1 MPWLLRAE
9 PWDPATGAVRPVYYS
24 DAGFV
29 SEPVDQPAD
38 TYWERRIDVSLSVRS
53 SLFAGSDV
61 GGESQTAYGAI
72 TLANGDGALDGLAEL
87 DWDGRLIE
95 IRFSA
100 AERPRWSD
108 FEVVFAGTCEQLVP
122 GDPLTVELRDR
133 KALLDDPLQPAKWA
147 GSGGAEGP
155 ETFKDRR
162 KPLPLGV
169 LRQIEPLWQDEANL
183 VLAYADG
190 PCGGVLV
197 LEDQGRPLLAGP
209 DYPTREALVAADL
222 SGWGYGTC
230 DALGLAR
237 LQATPNRPVT
247 LDVLGR
253 SRGAVTSAT
262 ALPLTVSTVP
272 GRRYVLK
279 ALVLRSAGSI
289 TLTANG
295 TALSAA
301 VAASGRVVLPF
312 VATGTSTVLA
322 AVPGADWSG
331 SVAAVQVVEWLA
343 RFGDLAQ
350 FAIDQ
355 ATSLEAADFL
365 ADDIEELNA
374 LAPQALSLWFDGGSE
389 MTVRQAVDQLATGI
403 GAWWGFDPLGRIRMG
418 RFDAPAAVPDFI
430 FTERDLL
437 SLEPRQVDRRLK
449 TLTVGYGRRWRVLS
463 ESEIAGMITGD
474 DRAAKRSDW
483 RTVQHADPAV
493 AQASLMAREERLDLP
508 LDSETEAKA
517 EAQRRVALH
526 GPRRAAFDAAV
537 PFTAGLRPGL
547 TVRLQDSRYGLSNG
561 RNFRVMEASSSA
573 AQEEHTLSVWG

>member
-38 TYWERRIDVSLSVRS
+38 TYWERRIDVSLSMRS

-61 GGESQTAYGAI
+61 GGESQTAYGAV

-87 DWDGRLIE
+87 DWDGRLVE

-108 FEVVFAGTCEQLVP
+108 FAVVFAGTCEQLVP
-122 GDPLTVELRDR
+122 GDALTLELRDR
-133 KALLDDPLQPAKWA
+133 KALADEPLQPTKWL
-147 GSGGAEGP
+147 GTGGAEGP

-162 KPLPLGV
+162 KPLALGV

-183 VLAYADG
+183 ILAYADG
-190 PCGGVLV
+190 PCGGVLE
-197 LEDQGRPLLAGP
+197 LCDQGRPLVAGP
-209 DYPTREALVAADL
+209 DYPTREALRAADL

-230 DALGLAR
+230 DALGLVR
-237 LQATPNRPVT
+237 LQASPERPVT

-253 SRGAVTSAT
+253 SRGAVTGAA
-262 ALPLTVSTVP
+262 ALPLSVTTVP
-272 GRRYVLK
+272 GRRYALK
-279 ALVLRSAGSI
+279 ALVRRSAGSL

-295 TALSAA
+295 TPLGAA

-312 VATGTSTVLA
+312 VATDTSTALA
-322 AVPGADWSG
+322 AVPGPGWSG
-331 SVAAVQVVEWLA
+331 AVEAVQVVEWLG
-343 RFGDLAQ
+343 RFADLAQ
-350 FAIDQ
+350 FALDN
-355 ATSLEAADFL
+355 ATSLEAGDFL
-365 ADDIEELNA
+365 AADLTALND
-374 LAPQALSLWFDGGSE
+374 LAPQALSLWFDGSSE
-389 MTVRQAVDQLATGI
+389 ITARQAVDQLAIGI

-418 RFDAPAAVPDFI
+418 RFDAPAAVPDFT

-437 SLEPRQVDRRLK
+437 RLEPRQVDRRLK

-463 ESEIAGMITGD
+463 ESEIAGLITGD
-474 DRAAKRSDW
+474 ARAAKRTDW
-483 RTVQHADPAV
+483 RTVEHADPVV
-493 AQASLMAREERLDLP
+493 AQASLLAREERVDLP
-508 LDSETEAKA
+508 LDSEPEARA

-526 GPRRAAFDAAV
+526 GPRRAAFDAVV
-537 PFTAGLRPGL
+537 PFTAGLRVGL
-547 TVRLQDSRYGLSNG
+547 TVRLQDRRYGLSNG
-561 RNFRVMEASSSA
+561 RNFVVMELSSDTA
-573 AQEEHTLSVWG
+573 GEEHTLSLWG